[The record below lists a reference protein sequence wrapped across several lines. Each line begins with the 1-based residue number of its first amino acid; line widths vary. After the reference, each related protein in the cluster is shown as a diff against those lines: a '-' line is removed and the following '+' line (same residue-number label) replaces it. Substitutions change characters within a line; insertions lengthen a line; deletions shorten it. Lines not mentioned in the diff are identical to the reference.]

1 MRYFIFSTGG
11 DWDSTTLFL
20 NGTEFQASKLFI
32 ELQTGRDE
40 FGNMV
45 RGGLSNG
52 GQMQA
57 FVVPQED
64 GMPEQAIFPG
74 RIDFE
79 FPTHRV
85 TIENQSPMFA
95 IEMTTVILDGQDVST
110 EVTEI
115 QINIDAVNDDVS
127 AYLTLY
133 RPHVFAADE
142 VATYTLI

>member
-1 MRYFIFSTGG
+1 MRYFIFSTAG

-20 NGTEFQASKLFI
+20 NGDEFAASKLYV

-40 FGNMV
+40 FGNNV
-45 RGGLSNG
+45 RGGLANG

-57 FVVPQED
+57 YVQPQD
-64 GMPEQAIFPG
+64 DAYPEQAIFPG

-85 TIENQSPMFA
+85 TIENESPMFA
-95 IEMTTVILDGQDVST
+95 IEMTTVLLDGQDVT
-110 EVTEI
+110 GEI
-115 QINIDAVNDDVS
+115 TDLQVNIDAINNEVS
-127 AYLTLY
+127 GYLTLY

-142 VATYTLI
+142 VATYTLL

>member
-1 MRYFIFSTGG
+1 MRYFIFNTGG

-20 NGTEFQASKLFI
+20 NGEEFLASKLFVD
-32 ELQTGRDE
+32 LQTGRDE
-40 FGNMV
+40 FGNLV
-45 RGGLSNG
+45 RGGLANG

-57 FVVPQED
+57 YVVPQDD
-64 GMPEQAIFPG
+64 GAPEQAMFPG

-79 FPTHRV
+79 FPTHRI
-85 TIENQSPMFA
+85 TIENESPMFA
-95 IEMTTVILDGQDVST
+95 IEMTSVILDGQDVSN

-115 QINIDAVNDDVS
+115 QINIDAVNNEVS

-142 VATYTLI
+142 VATYTLL